1 MDHGSGLSSSLSDL
15 FVEVLADSENLICL
29 LRWPSSADS
38 RGIFLLD
45 VSFSLNEGHVYAQ
58 MRSFGTIEAIRN
70 QSLSLLLKK
79 CVMRLCRF
87 LPGLKL
93 LLRVYPS

>member
-1 MDHGSGLSSSLSDL
+1 MVHGSGLSSSSSDL
-15 FVEVLADSENLICL
+15 FIELADSENLICL

-58 MRSFGTIEAIRN
+58 MRSFGTIQAIRN
-70 QSLSLLLKK
+70 QSFSL
-79 CVMRLCRF
+79 R
-87 LPGLKL
+87 
-93 LLRVYPS
+93 